1 MTIVATG
8 MSYDKLE
15 LHYAKTTMY
24 HEFEPEGENII
35 LPFNSNIMKRDLEE
49 DG

>member
-1 MTIVATG
+1 MTIV
-8 MSYDKLE
+8 DKVE

-24 HEFEPEGENII
+24 HEFELGGENII